1 MAVLR
6 KNGVARA
13 SRLRER
19 ATGSIG
25 MEADTTLFK
34 VQRFLPPGNRG
45 MNQKKALPFPEE
57 PFQ

>member
-1 MAVLR
+1 MEVLR
-6 KNGVARA
+6 KKGVARA

-34 VQRFLPPGNRG
+34 V
-45 MNQKKALPFPEE
+45 
-57 PFQ
+57 